1 MANKNN
7 KQAMKGSDQ
16 AQVDQNLNVR
26 VGSINIEYRK
36 EYIEF
41 FLAFFRSNQ
50 EMDDEVTL

>member
-1 MANKNN
+1 MDKNET
-7 KQAMKGSDQ
+7 QI
-16 AQVDQNLNVR
+16 DQNLNVR

-50 EMDDEVTL
+50 EVGDEVTL